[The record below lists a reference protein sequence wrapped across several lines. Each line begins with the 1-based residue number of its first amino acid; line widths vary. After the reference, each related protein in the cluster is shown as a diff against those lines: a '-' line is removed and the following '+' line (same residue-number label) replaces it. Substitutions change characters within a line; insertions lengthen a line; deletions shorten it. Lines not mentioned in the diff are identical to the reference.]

1 VDADNMQ
8 NVAGST
14 EVAGGKWNVSRP
26 TVGANNGA
34 TNANTGAPV
43 VVQADANGANTSVL
57 NKLSVDVQGRWQGT
71 GAAPNPLPTPLL
83 PTGNDD
89 ANTIDEPLKYLL
101 DDTATEVGRL
111 IGVDNGNGQNGQQ
124 CRNTVVILVT
134 GGGEGTTAGNPDPTV
149 TAAAYTTNWASRH
162 VPIYVVAIAP
172 PAADR
177 AQLQN
182 IASKSGG
189 MYFEVTKQE
198 IDAALNSLNP
208 TMWAATVTGAP
219 TGTVVIPEAVR
230 AMNLAIQAAFENYA
244 DLNTASLN
252 MWQAGAGV
260 PATAGT
266 FTMTTPQII

>member
-1 VDADNMQ
+1 
-8 NVAGST
+8 
-14 EVAGGKWNVSRP
+14 
-26 TVGANNGA
+26 
-34 TNANTGAPV
+34 
-43 VVQADANGANTSVL
+43 
-57 NKLSVDVQGRWQGT
+57 
-71 GAAPNPLPTPLL
+71 
-83 PTGNDD
+83 
-89 ANTIDEPLKYLL
+89 
-101 DDTATEVGRL
+101 
-111 IGVDNGNGQNGQQ
+111 
-124 CRNTVVILVT
+124 
-134 GGGEGTTAGNPDPTV
+134 
-149 TAAAYTTNWASRH
+149 SRH

-198 IDAALNSLNP
+198 IDTALNSLFP

-260 PATAGT
+260 PGTAGT
-266 FTMTTPQII
+266 FTMTTPQIIPSSEFQVTTPIIGTVNLTGAKDINGMVLTPDPTTVKDRAGNVIPQRSDVMVTAAFGLPGFDGRIRAFRMYKPVPDATQPTGWKFQSDGTPLWAACAPGTTSSGPCGPVNFPSAADGSSLGSDSRNLYTTDANGNMIAFKTT